1 MRYVG
6 QPAHLVYE
14 IHRFLGRQVGLH
26 ATRDEESDDLAL
38 TCFDFF
44 PDDSKFGG
52 VAREVRRALDRVVVG
67 WFKAVEAAF
76 MLPGSQL
83 RQWILPGVRIV
94 LMVMPIDAMLWKT
107 L

>member
-44 PDDSKFGG
+44 PDDSQFGG
-52 VAREVRRALDRVVVG
+52 VAREVQGALDRVVVG
-67 WFKAVEAAF
+67 ECKAIEAAL
-76 MLPGSQL
+76 MRPVDQL
-83 RQWILPGVRIV
+83 RE
-94 LMVMPIDAMLWKT
+94 
-107 L
+107 